1 MTLKEQNLEDIGIAR
16 SLINTWTERSSLEN
30 LTKNLAKLDI
40 ERAKLDIK
48 EKEFRDNYAISA
60 SKIKEYTLKL
70 AKLGVYKDALEHQVT
85 LKKIISLQEK
95 IDVLNKK

>member
-1 MTLKEQNLEDIGIAR
+1 MTLKEQLLEDIGIAH
-16 SLINTWTERSSLEN
+16 SLINIWTQRSSLEELN
-30 LTKNLAKLDI
+30 KNLAKLDI
-40 ERAKLDIK
+40 ERAKLDTK
-48 EKEFRDNYAISA
+48 EREFRDNYAISE
-60 SKIKEYTLKL
+60 SKIKDYTVKL